1 MSRYCV
7 DFQSGSDWYSPVGS
21 FETMPEGSFACER
34 LWVIVPAYE
43 FRALE
48 SGGQQPQQPTGNPL
62 IEPLSLMFAALM
74 VALAAVWGAKRIYR
88 LLITGGH
95 HGD

>member
-1 MSRYCV
+1 MSRYCA
-7 DFQSGSDWYSPVGS
+7 DFVGGAPYWFSDDGE
-21 FETMPEGSFACER
+21 FEGMPNNGFSCGR
-34 LWVIVPAYE
+34 GWVIIQSHE
-43 FRALE
+43 FAELE
-48 SGGQQPQQPTGNPL
+48 PDQPQDPAGNPL